1 MWTTALRRLLCALTL
16 ACVVFLA
23 APQPANAAGDEV
35 RHLDTTYTIGP
46 DGRVQVRQQLVW
58 VFGQAGRRG
67 IQLDIATQ
75 EQWNPAQD
83 VAYFVSDVEV
93 ESPSGAPPRCR
104 PAGATRDG
112 VRGRRRRR
120 DRLLRPGLAAAA
132 AHRGARPALRGHT
145 PGDRATHHRIAA
157 GGEPDAVSL
166 MVEATG
172 AHAQATMTD
181 ERFGV
186 RTLSPNV
193 TIDPVVAFAML
204 IVFWL
209 ALRATLL
216 DGFMEPLPY
225 WAALGVM
232 AGVGAALVWTSI
244 RGRIVAHTRTATAT
258 ALRDQVLGFR
268 RYLATAE
275 ADQLDFEADADIMT
289 DRTSS
294 SGSGS
299 GSGRSFSGGGS
310 GSSSGFSSSSG
321 GSGGGGTRA
330 SSW

>member
-1 MWTTALRRLLCALTL
+1 
-16 ACVVFLA
+16 
-23 APQPANAAGDEV
+23 
-35 RHLDTTYTIGP
+35 
-46 DGRVQVRQQLVW
+46 
-58 VFGQAGRRG
+58 
-67 IQLDIATQ
+67 
-75 EQWNPAQD
+75 
-83 VAYFVSDVEV
+83 
-93 ESPSGAPPRCR
+93 
-104 PAGATRDG
+104 
-112 VRGRRRRR
+112 
-120 DRLLRPGLAAAA
+120 
-132 AHRGARPALRGHT
+132 
-145 PGDRATHHRIAA
+145 
-157 GGEPDAVSL
+157 VSL